1 MHIYSLRAPGGR
13 LVVALLAVL
22 VIVCVRVGDAQT
34 RFAYTKGQVV
44 TPTYEGWWP
53 NEDGSF
59 TLFFGYFNTNW
70 QEEFDVPIGADNA
83 IEPGGPDHGQPTHFY
98 PRRNPFLFTIR
109 VPKEFETTTKEL
121 AWTLTTNGKTER
133 AYATLKG
140 DYRVDPQ
147 VIQMEVGG
155 DRGSQRHEL
164 RTNKPPD
171 LKVEGSA
178 QRTVRVGE
186 PVTLVA
192 FANDPDNLPARRE
205 RGEEGPAG
213 GRERGSS
220 TAKPPEPV
228 DPVKELFRP
237 PPNAA
242 TPQSPPGL
250 RLSWIVYRGKAAA
263 VTFSPEQMKTWEDTR
278 AYANSPWS
286 PGTVIPPPPPDGK
299 WIVRATFQ
307 EPGAYVLRA
316 VASDSA
322 LFTYENVTVTVT
334 R

>member
-1 MHIYSLRAPGGR
+1 
-13 LVVALLAVL
+13 VVALLAVL

-121 AWTLTTNGKTER
+121 VWTLTTNGKMER
-133 AYATLKG
+133 AFATLKG

-155 DRGSQRHEL
+155 YRGSQRHEL
-164 RTNKPPD
+164 PRTSLRISRSK
-171 LKVEGSA
+171 G
-178 QRTVRVGE
+178 
-186 PVTLVA
+186 
-192 FANDPDNLPARRE
+192 ARS
-205 RGEEGPAG
+205 GP
-213 GRERGSS
+213 
-220 TAKPPEPV
+220 
-228 DPVKELFRP
+228 
-237 PPNAA
+237 
-242 TPQSPPGL
+242 
-250 RLSWIVYRGKAAA
+250 
-263 VTFSPEQMKTWEDTR
+263 
-278 AYANSPWS
+278 
-286 PGTVIPPPPPDGK
+286 
-299 WIVRATFQ
+299 
-307 EPGAYVLRA
+307 
-316 VASDSA
+316 
-322 LFTYENVTVTVT
+322 
-334 R
+334 